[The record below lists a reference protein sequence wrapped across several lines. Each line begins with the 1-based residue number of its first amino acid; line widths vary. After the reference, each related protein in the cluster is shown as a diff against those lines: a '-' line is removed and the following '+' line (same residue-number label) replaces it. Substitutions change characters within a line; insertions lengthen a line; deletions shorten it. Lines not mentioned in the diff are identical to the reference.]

1 MAATDPRRE
10 AEHREPD
17 LARPR
22 LAPAPEEHPA
32 RPRWVPI
39 AIAVAVLAA
48 IALVAYFVLYGG
60 GGGGGPG
67 GGGGGY
73 AVITF
78 SVDGARRLIGRIRGR
93 R

>member
-22 LAPAPEEHPA
+22 LAPAPEGHPA
-32 RPRWVPI
+32 RPRWIPI
-39 AIAVAVLAA
+39 ATAVAVLAA

-67 GGGGGY
+67 GGGGY
-73 AVITF
+73 AVIAF
-78 SVDGARRLIGRIRGR
+78 SVDGARRLIGRSPGR